1 LLVFSLLFMTKHVHR
16 TCGIVKALSKN
27 LRLLWV
33 EDDYG
38 RETSYMKT

>member
-1 LLVFSLLFMTKHVHR
+1 MHVHR